1 MKAQGAVTRM
11 GVTPIIG
18 DESGITTRVK
28 PAIHVAFTG
37 FVNFLE
43 TIETNSL
50 PYRFSVGS

>member
-1 MKAQGAVTRM
+1 LEAQGAVTRI

-18 DESGITTRVK
+18 DKFGITTRVK
-28 PAIHVAFTG
+28 PAIHVAFTE

-43 TIETNSL
+43 AIETNSH